1 MLRKPNQIHSYKQ
14 IRLLGDCRSGGGG
27 DSGTGRGKEGQ
38 EGGKKKTKVP
48 LNSRA
53 SQGQSCNGG
62 FLLTTSKGCVHRET
76 SGDAIRASVPELTF
90 TQTGCWERES
100 LTLRLDLSGALT
112 MVTAT
117 AGHG

>member
-27 DSGTGRGKEGQ
+27 DTETGRGKEGQ
-38 EGGKKKTKVP
+38 DGGKDDKAP

-62 FLLTTSKGCVHRET
+62 FLLTTSKGCVNRET
-76 SGDAIRASVPELTF
+76 SGDAIGARVPELTF
-90 TQTGCWERES
+90 TRTGCWERGS

-112 MVTAT
+112 METAT
-117 AGHG
+117 AGPG

>member
-38 EGGKKKTKVP
+38 DGEKEKDKVP

-62 FLLTTSKGCVHRET
+62 FLTTSKGCVHRET
-76 SGDAIRASVPELTF
+76 SGDAIGASVPELTF
-90 TQTGCWERES
+90 TRTGRWERES

-112 MVTAT
+112 MVMAT
-117 AGHG
+117 AGPG

>member
-1 MLRKPNQIHSYKQ
+1 MEETAEQEGER
-14 IRLLGDCRSGGGG
+14 
-27 DSGTGRGKEGQ
+27 RGKKE
-38 EGGKKKTKVP
+38 EKKKTKVP

-100 LTLRLDLSGALT
+100 LTLRVDLSGALT